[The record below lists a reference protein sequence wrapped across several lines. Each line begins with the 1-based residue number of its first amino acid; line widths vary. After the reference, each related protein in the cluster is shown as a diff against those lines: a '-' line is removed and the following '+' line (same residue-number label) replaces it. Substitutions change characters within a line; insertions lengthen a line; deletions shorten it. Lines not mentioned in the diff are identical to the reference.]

1 MENSEILSF
10 QFELT
15 KALQPGSSS
24 GKKWEICSSADSEP
38 STFSQNKALVDTWCH
53 HVFQL

>member
-24 GKKWEICSSADSEP
+24 DKNWEICSSADSEA